1 MKSPGIPF
9 HLAGLFLL
17 SGSGAI
23 RLTEESIPSH
33 AIRGDR
39 VELVCN
45 YDMEGDKLYSVKWYR
60 NGQEF
65 YRYIPTDTPDTTVFP
80 YKGIDVDEY
89 KSTET
94 RIILRRVDLNTSGM
108 FRCEVSGEAP
118 LFQTATSSNIMIIVD
133 LPDSGPVISGSQPR
147 YHTGDT
153 LTANCSSAG
162 SLPAATLR
170 WYINGEEAQARSL
183 VQYPPLGDQGGLYTS
198 VLGLKLKVRDKL
210 FSKSGDLKIKCTA
223 AIDTIYW
230 RSNEESIQGLQERAY
245 LNLRDQGWNS
255 VSAAIPIR
263 SSSGTG
269 LSLRQTVLL
278 CPLLSSLLRV
288 VAAL

>member
-1 MKSPGIPF
+1 MASPPSTMW
-9 HLAGLFLL
+9 LL
-17 SGSGAI
+17 TLLVSGACGI
-23 RLTEESIPSH
+23 RLTEEAIPTH
-33 AIRGDR
+33 AIRNDR
-39 VELVCN
+39 VELLCN

-80 YKGIDVDEY
+80 YPGIHVDEY
-89 KSTET
+89 ESTET

-118 LFQTATSSNIMIIVD
+118 LFQTATSSNVMIVVD
-133 LPDSGPVISGSQPR
+133 LPDSGPLISGSSPR
-147 YHTGDT
+147 YHTGDI
-153 LTANCSSAG
+153 LQANCSSER

-170 WYINGEEAQARSL
+170 WYINGEEATKRTL
-183 VQYPPLGDQGGLYTS
+183 VQYPEVPLQDGLYTS
-198 VLGLKLKVRDKL
+198 VLGLRLKVRDKL

-230 RSNEESIQGLQERAY
+230 KSNEESIQGLSERSY
-245 LNLRDQGWNS
+245 NLNLREGGWNS

-263 SSSGTG
+263 SSSAP
-269 LSLRQTVLL
+269 LSALAPLVA
-278 CPLLSSLLRV
+278 LLSWSSRLTRTSL
-288 VAAL
+288 